1 MKNAHRLLIISL
13 LSTLPALTAC
23 TKETDHS
30 TPSSA
35 VESTKISSADSA
47 AERITVPEP
56 DAPLNA
62 EGMHFSVKSGFYENE
77 FHLSISAAEGTE
89 IYYTLDGSTPDASST
104 RYTEPIL
111 IADRTPEKNTL
122 SAKTGIAQPL
132 EAAEAFLPKSTVDK
146 ATVVRAIA
154 INPNGAQSG
163 VVSNT
168 YFVGFGEKAKYYQST
183 KIISLITDPDRLFD
197 YETGIYMAGKK
208 YDDWKN
214 GEEYDANTPDYFM
227 PGNYTQKGREWE
239 REATFQ
245 FFADGTLA
253 AEQDLGIRIHGGATR
268 SYPQKSLKIY
278 ARKDYGAEKLKY
290 DLFSGNVKR
299 QTDGAAITKYD
310 SFVLRNG
317 GNDAQYTRFSD
328 KLIQSLVSDRQIL
341 TQGMEPCILFIDGE
355 FWGQYELTEKVDNK
369 FISAH
374 TEIPSKDIC
383 LIKKE
388 ALEDGSEEGFAEWK
402 QLRKWIQD
410 TDFSKQ
416 EAYEQLCGFVD
427 MQSFMDYVSTEIYIN
442 NWDWGKPNSAMWKA
456 QTIDTSNPYADG
468 KWRFILFDTEYSS
481 GLYDRALASDDSF
494 ARLQKSDSFLA
505 DLFQGA
511 MENAGFRTAFH
522 DTFMEIASQN
532 FSNERVS
539 KEIDRLSGVY
549 RDMAIDTY
557 NRFWSGIIGGY
568 AAEENY
574 QDSVN
579 SLRRFYERRY
589 DEITAHLEKY
599 INEPKS

>member
-1 MKNAHRLLIISL
+1 MISL

-23 TKETDHS
+23 ADAKES
-30 TPSSA
+30 SVPSSA
-35 VESTKISSADSA
+35 TESSAASSESSA
-47 AERITVPEP
+47 EESITVPEP

-104 RYTEPIL
+104 RYTVPIL

-132 EAAEAFLPKSTVDK
+132 EAAEEFLPKSSVDK

-154 INPNGAQSG
+154 INKNGAQSG

-168 YFVGFGEKAKYYQST
+168 YFVGFGEKAKYYQNT

-253 AEQDLGIRIHGGATR
+253 AEQNLGIRIHGGATR
-268 SYPQKSLKIY
+268 SYPQKSLKFY
-278 ARKDYGAEKLKY
+278 ARKDYGAGKLKY

-299 QTDGAAITKYD
+299 QTDDAAITKYD

-355 FWGQYELTEKVDNK
+355 FWGQYELTEKVDND
-369 FISAH
+369 FVSAH
-374 TEIPSKDIC
+374 TGVPSKDIC

-388 ALEDGSEEGFAEWK
+388 ELEDGSEEGFAEWK

-416 EAYEQLCGFVD
+416 EAYEQLCGYVD
-427 MQSFMDYVSTEIYIN
+427 IQSFMDYVSTEIHIN

-456 QTIDTSNPYADG
+456 QTVDTSNSYADG

-481 GLYDRALASDDSF
+481 GLYDRALASEDSF

-532 FSNERVS
+532 FSNERIS

-549 RDMAIDTY
+549 HDMAIDTY

-574 QDSVN
+574 QDSVK
-579 SLRRFYERRY
+579 SLRRFYEKRY